1 MPSRIAILEGYVSPF
16 GSRSKKRSSNSK
28 GLVMKQQKKMKVCAK
43 KCKGGGKYR
52 SCMRVCLR
60 KGSRRKSRR

>member
-16 GSRSKKRSSNSK
+16 GSRSKRRSSNVR
-28 GLVMKQQKKMKVCAK
+28 GLVMKQQSKMKKCAK
-43 KCKGGGKYR
+43 KCKGGSKYR

-60 KGSRRKSRR
+60 KGSKRRSRR